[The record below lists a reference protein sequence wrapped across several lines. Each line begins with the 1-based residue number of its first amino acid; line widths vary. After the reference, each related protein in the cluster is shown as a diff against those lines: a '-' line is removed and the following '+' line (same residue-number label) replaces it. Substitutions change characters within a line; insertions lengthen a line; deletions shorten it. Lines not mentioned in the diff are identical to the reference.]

1 MCRRHHL
8 PDIHTSPLPT
18 HKITFQ
24 CLAEDQEF
32 TLRGKKAEKLALVL
46 AYLTSQLS
54 DASLLD
60 TEADATTTT
69 NTTEAEA
76 DRAPVGKRATKS
88 RLSALLDLLEVPY
101 KGRESRDDLICLG
114 RMDRPLVLAWFITP
128 FF

>member
-1 MCRRHHL
+1 MSFDCVVGIIL
-8 PDIHTSPLPT
+8 LTFTPSLT
-18 HKITFQ
+18 HAQTHVQ

-32 TLRGKKAEKLALVL
+32 TLRGKKAEKLALVM

-60 TEADATTTT
+60 TEADATTTAT
-69 NTTEAEA
+69 NAAEA

-114 RMDRPLVLAWFITP
+114 RMDPPLVLA
-128 FF
+128 